1 VRPEKREKRMKME
14 MEKKQILAV
23 LMIIAAVLA
32 AGGAMYLWLFYP
44 AGPSNKSYVVAGR
57 IAYSSSCW
65 FLEANQPP
73 ALFLLINP
81 PSSLMRAGLNV
92 TIYGELVTRPAGAC
106 QEGVPLKVLGY
117 SITGS

>member
-1 VRPEKREKRMKME
+1 ME
-14 MEKKQILAV
+14 MEKKQVLAV

-73 ALFLLINP
+73 ALFLLVNP

-92 TIYGELVTRPAGAC
+92 TIYGELAARPAGAC